1 MIKKDGSAQDVYC
14 LVLEYA
20 QNGELFSIIANTGAL
35 PEKVTRF
42 YLHQLLDALEYMH
55 AQGMSHR
62 DLKPD
67 NMLLDKQFN
76 LKLADFGFA
85 SKKPL
90 NETHKGTNGYKA
102 PEIHLGEWYSGNYAD
117 LFAAGVILFIM
128 HTGHPPFVL
137 PSGTDPYYKYIS

>member
-55 AQGMSHR
+55 A
-62 DLKPD
+62 
-67 NMLLDKQFN
+67 
-76 LKLADFGFA
+76 
-85 SKKPL
+85 
-90 NETHKGTNGYKA
+90 
-102 PEIHLGEWYSGNYAD
+102 
-117 LFAAGVILFIM
+117 
-128 HTGHPPFVL
+128 
-137 PSGTDPYYKYIS
+137 